1 MALMPKKVK
10 FRKQQRGRRFGTSYK
25 GSTIVFGE
33 YGLQAL
39 ENTWMTDRQIEAA
52 RVALIRTARSGG
64 KVWVRIFPDKPVTKK
79 SAETRMGKG
88 KGMPEKWVAV
98 IKRGRI
104 LFEVEGIPLELAQNA
119 LRLAAHKLPFKTKL
133 VSRRH

>member
-79 SAETRMGKG
+79 PAETRMGKG